1 MTVKKT
7 YDLIILGGGPAGYV
21 AAIRA
26 AQLGL
31 KVACVEKDNV
41 GGICLNWGCI
51 PTKALLKSAEVFHLI
66 NNVEKFGISADNIQF
81 DIKKIIKRSRD
92 VSKKLTNGVNYL
104 LKKNKVDLIKG
115 HGKIISP
122 NNLLVFQNDSSIN
135 LSAENIIIA
144 TGARS
149 RDLDKIK
156 SDGVNVW
163 NYKNAMIPEKLPS
176 SILVIGSG
184 AIGVEFATFYNA
196 FNVDVTIVEL
206 QNRILPVEDEEVSD
220 FAEKIFKKSGID
232 IICNSN
238 VESINIQKTC
248 ISADII
254 SKDKQIIKEFE
265 KVILAVGIQGNVE
278 DIGLENFNNIK
289 INKNHIE
296 VDEYYR
302 TGQSGI
308 YAIGDVVGPPW
319 LAHKAMH
326 EAIICVE
333 KIANL
338 KNVNPLNLLG
348 IPGCTYSI
356 PQIASIGLTESE
368 AKNQGFDIKVGK
380 FPFKANGKAIA
391 LGDEEGFVKT
401 IFDSLTGELIGAH
414 MIGTDVTELIQGYS
428 IAKNIEATEE
438 DLLHTIFPH
447 PTLSEMMH
455 ESVLDAFDKT
465 LHI

>member
-1 MTVKKT
+1 MTDKKT
-7 YDLIILGGGPAGYV
+7 YDLVILGGGPAGYV

-26 AQLGL
+26 SQLGL
-31 KVACVEKDNV
+31 RTACVEKDNV

-66 NNVEKFGISADNIQF
+66 SNVDKYGISAENIKF
-81 DIKKIIKRSRD
+81 DIEKIIKRSRD
-92 VSKKLTNGVNYL
+92 VSKKLTKGVNYL

-115 HGKIISP
+115 HGKIGGP
-122 NNLLVFQNDSSIN
+122 NKLLVDQNNKVIELGAN
-135 LSAENIIIA
+135 NIILA

-149 RDLDKIK
+149 RNLENIK
-156 SDGVNVW
+156 SDGVNIW
-163 NYKNAMIPEKLPS
+163 NYKHAMLPDKLPS

-220 FAEKIFKKSGID
+220 FAKKIFKKSGID
-232 IICNSN
+232 IHCGSN
-238 VESINIQKTC
+238 IENFKINKSS
-248 ISADII
+248 ISASIVSKENKI
-254 SKDKQIIKEFE
+254 SKEFD

-278 DIGLENFNNIK
+278 DIGLETVSKIK
-289 INKNHIE
+289 INKSHIE
-296 VDEYYR
+296 VDEFYR
-302 TGQSGI
+302 TGQDNI
-308 YAIGDVVGPPW
+308 FAIGDVVGPPW

-333 KIANL
+333 KIANI
-338 KNVNPLNLLG
+338 KNINPLDSSN

-356 PQIASIGLTESE
+356 PQIASIGLTESQ
-368 AKNQGFDIKVGK
+368 AKVNGYDIKVGR

-391 LGDEEGFVKT
+391 LGEEEGFIKT
-401 IFDSLTGELIGAH
+401 IFDSSTGELIGAH

-455 ESVLDAFDKT
+455 ESVLDAFGKT

>member
-338 KNVNPLNLLG
+338 KNVNPLNLSG

>member
-115 HGKIISP
+115 HGKIGGP
-122 NNLLVFQNDSSIN
+122 NKLLVDQNNKVIELGAN
-135 LSAENIIIA
+135 NIILA

-149 RDLDKIK
+149 RNLENIK
-156 SDGVNVW
+156 SDGVNIW
-163 NYKNAMIPEKLPS
+163 NYKHAMLPDKLPS

-220 FAEKIFKKSGID
+220 FAKKIFKKSGID
-232 IICNSN
+232 IHCGSN
-238 VESINIQKTC
+238 IENFKINKSS
-248 ISADII
+248 ISASIVSKENKI
-254 SKDKQIIKEFE
+254 SKEFD

-278 DIGLENFNNIK
+278 DIGLETVSKIK
-289 INKNHIE
+289 INKSHIE
-296 VDEYYR
+296 VDEFYR
-302 TGQSGI
+302 TGQDNI
-308 YAIGDVVGPPW
+308 FAIGDVVGPPW

-333 KIANL
+333 KIANI
-338 KNVNPLNLLG
+338 KNINPLDSSN

-356 PQIASIGLTESE
+356 PQIASIGLTESQ
-368 AKNQGFDIKVGK
+368 AKVNGYDIKVGR

-391 LGDEEGFVKT
+391 LGEEEGFIKT
-401 IFDSLTGELIGAH
+401 IFDSSTGELIGAH

-455 ESVLDAFDKT
+455 ESVLDAFGKT